1 MAQHRMRFPTRLT
14 TSTPAPTTRSR
25 PLRFPSL
32 RVAASPLAAAIAAVL
47 YPAAATFAQDSGGA
61 TLEEIIVTA
70 TRREVDL
77 QDVPQSV
84 TAISTEF
91 IQKQALTNL
100 YDLVGALP
108 SLNIVSTWPGQNSI
122 IIRGISTGS
131 AEYRIDSQVSIYLD
145 EQPMTSIT
153 QQADVRLID
162 IERVELLPGPQGT
175 LFGSSAQAGTLAYV
189 TNKPNNNGFSSS
201 LDLELG
207 TTKGGSESYDASGW
221 INIPVSENFALRAVG
236 FYGDEGG
243 FVDNVLGPT
252 LVGEADNAEF
262 AEEDQ
267 NSYRQMGGRLSGL
280 WTINPKWN
288 ALVTGIYQRSKTEGT
303 WETDPFLG
311 DNRITRFFDDWRDDE
326 WYTTSATLKGDLGFA
341 ELSVTGSYF
350 NRKIDY
356 EFDDTNYSQWRS
368 VRFGYY
374 ALYDTG
380 TLHAVTFNYQ
390 KQDRWAYEA
399 RLTSLGDSKLQ
410 WMAGAFFEDVYDWWE
425 YGDYLTEGDLTET
438 RAWEEANIR
447 ACDLDDPQAA
457 ACPLDPTQIYYFN
470 NYENK
475 VKQLAFFGE
484 MSYKITDQW
493 SVTGGARWFQFDR
506 EQFDKYN
513 VPFGLPASS
522 DPDANGLISKGKD
535 SDTSFKFA
543 TNYHFTPEIMTYFL
557 YSEGFRLGGQNS
569 TRAAETGEVPFEYGP
584 DQLSNYEVGLKSQWL
599 NNRLRLNLSVFY
611 MKWDDI
617 QIHFS
622 STDSD
627 NNGAFWIEGNINGGK
642 AEQKGVE
649 LNGQWQATERLNL
662 QWSAFIASP
671 EFTEDTLVPN
681 STEVYIARGT
691 TLPVSPK
698 EKYWGS
704 VEYTFPDFIPLAGD
718 FWASFS
724 YTWQGKTWD
733 SLTAIQDNDREFLLP
748 PWKSGTLQFGFTS
761 DNGWEAALIVR
772 NLLDDTGRTWQS
784 SSDRGEIFDDPRWR
798 YVRGLQR
805 PRSIYLSFSKKW

>member
-1 MAQHRMRFPTRLT
+1 
-14 TSTPAPTTRSR
+14 
-25 PLRFPSL
+25 
-32 RVAASPLAAAIAAVL
+32 VL
-47 YPAAATFAQDSGGA
+47 YPSAATFAQDTGGA

-100 YDLVGALP
+100 YDLVNALP
-108 SLNIVSTWPGQNSI
+108 SLNIVSTWPGQNSV

-189 TNKPNNNGFSSS
+189 TNKPNHNGFASS
-201 LDLELG
+201 LDLEAG
-207 TTKGGSESYDASGW
+207 TTKGGSESYDGSGW
-221 INIPVSENFALRAVG
+221 INIPVSDNFALRAVG
-236 FYGDEGG
+236 FYSDEGG
-243 FVDNVLGPT
+243 FVDNVLGDT
-252 LVGEADNAEF
+252 LIGETDNAEF

-311 DNRITRFFDDWRDDE
+311 DNKITRFFDDWRDDE
-326 WYTTSATLKGDLGFA
+326 WYTTAATLKGDLGFA
-341 ELSVTGSYF
+341 ELSVTASYF

-368 VRFGYY
+368 TNYGGGYY
-374 ALYDTG
+374 ALYDTDE
-380 TLHAVTFNYQ
+380 LHAVTFNYQ

-425 YGDYLTEGDLTET
+425 YGDYLTNGNLADTP
-438 RAWEEANIR
+438 AWEEANRI
-447 ACDLDDPQAA
+447 ACEDLDPGVAE
-457 ACPLDPTQIYYFN
+457 CPLDPTQIYYFN
-470 NYENK
+470 NYSNK

-506 EQFDKYN
+506 EQFDTYN
-513 VPFGLPASS
+513 IPFGLPANS

-584 DQLSNYEVGLKSQWL
+584 DHLANYEFGLKSQWL
-599 NNRLRLNLSVFY
+599 DNRLRLNVAVFY
-611 MKWDDI
+611 MQWDDI
-617 QIHFS
+617 QIHFG

-649 LNGQWQATERLNL
+649 LNGQWQATDRLNV

-724 YTWQGKTWD
+724 YSWQGKTWD
-733 SLTAIQDNDREFLLP
+733 SLTAIQENDREFLLP

-761 DNGWEAALIVR
+761 DNGWEAALVVR
-772 NLLDDTGRTWQS
+772 NLLDDKGRNWQS
-784 SSDRGEIFDDPRWR
+784 GTDRGELFDDPRWR

-805 PRSIYLSFSKKW
+805 PRSISLSFSKKW